1 MISKN
6 MLSFWKPWCTS
17 NIFTFEFEC
26 TLKTLIYFSMIPPLL
41 LLGMITT
48 MSGSSTLANWREL
61 WTLLCLQ
68 NCCKKCTFN
77 VYSNSYSPFLFVP
90 VSETAVSICQAQ
102 PTYWGKKNKNK
113 NVWGQEKLHLFLLH
127 FVTFVC
133 LLRGKLI
140 SQFSAEEKASWAELQ
155 PMKPFQVLQLCWIAF
170 QLHANVKE
178 LLSEEPIPGK
188 SASHILKKHL
198 EKNVS
203 SSFVSGRT
211 VVSIFQWIF
220 TLFFGRSYLRYNSMY
235 IVTVER
241 SEILSDFID
250 GGHGSMNWKRR
261 MVKDQWSTSYS
272 ERSCTRNIYNNK

>member
-6 MLSFWKPWCTS
+6 MLAFWKPWCTS

-26 TLKTLIYFSMIPPLL
+26 SLKTLIYFSMIPPLL

-77 VYSNSYSPFLFVP
+77 VYSNSYSPFLFVL

-170 QLHANVKE
+170 QLHANVKSCCLRNQFLGRV
-178 LLSEEPIPGK
+178 LLIYWRNTWRK
-188 SASHILKKHL
+188 TCLLRLCRDVQLSAS
-198 EKNVS
+198 S
-203 SSFVSGRT
+203 SESSPYFLVG
-211 VVSIFQWIF
+211 VIWGIIQCI
-220 TLFFGRSYLRYNSMY
+220 
-235 IVTVER
+235 
-241 SEILSDFID
+241 
-250 GGHGSMNWKRR
+250 
-261 MVKDQWSTSYS
+261 
-272 ERSCTRNIYNNK
+272 

>member
-1 MISKN
+1 MSAYLAEARLAITGERHRPSALEALNRAATPNLSNNITISN
-6 MLSFWKPWCTS
+6 YQRSINIANCISGIRILSKLASELTR
-17 NIFTFEFEC
+17 ED
-26 TLKTLIYFSMIPPLL
+26 TL
-41 LLGMITT
+41 
-48 MSGSSTLANWREL
+48 
-61 WTLLCLQ
+61 
-68 NCCKKCTFN
+68 
-77 VYSNSYSPFLFVP
+77 
-90 VSETAVSICQAQ
+90 
-102 PTYWGKKNKNK
+102 
-113 NVWGQEKLHLFLLH
+113 H
-127 FVTFVC
+127 
-133 LLRGKLI
+133 
-140 SQFSAEEKASWAELQ
+140 
-155 PMKPFQVLQLCWIAF
+155 MKPFQVLQLCWIAF